1 MIYPIAWV
9 LWNILRAISFP
20 LEVYGK
26 ENVPRHGAFIL
37 ASNHLSYADPNI
49 IGGCLP
55 RRLSYMAK
63 ESLFRNNFFGF
74 LLTQVGT
81 LPVKRET
88 GDIGAIKEALKRL
101 KLGCPLVL
109 FPEGTT
115 MSVNKQN
122 YPGVAFIAVKSGVP
136 VVPVYVKGS
145 DQVLPAGT
153 KFFRRRPVSVTF
165 GKPRVYSKEN
175 SYQEI
180 ADRIMREIQS
190 ANPFPLPASRI

>member
-9 LWNILRAISFP
+9 IWNILRAISFP
-20 LEVYGK
+20 LKIHGK
-26 ENVPRHGAFIL
+26 KNIPKHGAFIL

-49 IGGCLP
+49 VGGCLA

-63 ESLFRNNFFGF
+63 ESLFRNKFFGF
-74 LLTQVGT
+74 ILTQVGAF
-81 LPVKRET
+81 PVKRET

-101 KLGCPLVL
+101 KLGCPLLL

-115 MSVNKQN
+115 MSTHKQN
-122 YPGVAFIAVKSGVP
+122 YPGVAFIAAKSGVP

-145 DQVLPAGT
+145 DQVLPLGR

-165 GKPRVYSKEN
+165 GKSQIYSKES

-190 ANPFPLPASRI
+190 LDA